1 MGDYLMW
8 FLFEQWFNKWGD
20 YIVHKTMKDALEE
33 AYIAGFD
40 ACRDKWGGLTYEQ
53 TIEDEK
59 Q

>member
-1 MGDYLMW
+1 MW
-8 FLFEQWFNKWGD
+8 LLFEQWFNRGGN
-20 YIVHKTMKDALEE
+20 YRMHKTMKDALEE

>member
-1 MGDYLMW
+1 MW